1 MEKYKLLLPVIILV
15 CSASHA
21 VQCQT
26 SASAPP
32 GDVLRPGH
40 LGRQTG
46 DLERIIHFYHD
57 LIGTGIR
64 GERDQDRPFF
74 SSPGLIEFANSPKHA
89 EFRAVILPIPGTAAA
104 PGQGSEMAI
113 EAIEFRNIERHQYV
127 HDLQDIGSSHLV
139 LIVRD
144 LDGTLD
150 RLKVEGVP
158 VITTGGSPLD
168 LHGGPDTERR
178 ERGVIVR
185 DPDGYPVELIELSP
199 PPVSTAP
206 DDSNILGANISV
218 TVKDLDAA
226 ITLYKDLITPNLNTP
241 ATPGFFKHETRNTL
255 RNTPGAEYRTGGF
268 VIPGSPV
275 LLEFI
280 QYRTIE
286 QKVITPILQDIGVAH
301 ILFMVKDM
309 DIAMTRIRAAG
320 LQTLSLSGG
329 PVFIAPT
336 VQAVFVTDPNHF
348 FVEFMHRA
356 PE

>member
-1 MEKYKLLLPVIILV
+1 
-15 CSASHA
+15 
-21 VQCQT
+21 
-26 SASAPP
+26 
-32 GDVLRPGH
+32 
-40 LGRQTG
+40 
-46 DLERIIHFYHD
+46 
-57 LIGTGIR
+57 
-64 GERDQDRPFF
+64 
-74 SSPGLIEFANSPKHA
+74 
-89 EFRAVILPIPGTAAA
+89 
-104 PGQGSEMAI
+104 MAI

-280 QYRTIE
+280 QFRTIK